1 MLNTIC
7 LVGRVVHD
15 PELKNTNSGNAVTT
29 FAVAVERSRS
39 GQDGQKVV
47 DYIDVVAWRKTAE
60 FISKYFRKGSWI
72 AVNGSLQT
80 RTYEDRNG
88 NKRKV
93 FEVLADNVH
102 FCGGKSEASD
112 SLDKLNTFDVVN
124 EYDEDDDF
132 EDIPF

>member
-7 LVGRVVHD
+7 LVGRVVHN
-15 PELKNTNSGNAVTT
+15 PELKNTPTGNAVTT
-29 FAVAVERSRS
+29 FAVAVERNRS

-60 FISKYFRKGSWI
+60 FVSKYFSKGSWI

-80 RTYEDRNG
+80 RTYEDKNG

-93 FEVLADNVH
+93 YEVLADNVH
-102 FCGGKSEASD
+102 FCGGKSEASTSD
-112 SLDKLNTFDVVN
+112 PLDGLKSFDVYS
-124 EYDEDDDF
+124 EEDDDG
-132 EDIPF
+132 DLPF

>member
-7 LVGRVVHD
+7 LVGRVVHN
-15 PELKNTNSGNAVTT
+15 PELKNTPTGNAVTT

-60 FISKYFRKGSWI
+60 FVSKYFRKGSWI

-80 RTYEDRNG
+80 RTYEDKNG

-93 FEVLADNVH
+93 YEVLADNIH
-102 FCGGKSEASD
+102 FCGGKSEAVASD
-112 SLDKLNTFDVVN
+112 PLDGLKDFGVYI
-124 EYDEDDDF
+124 EEDDGD
-132 EDIPF
+132 DLPF

>member
-7 LVGRVVHD
+7 LVGRVVHN
-15 PELKNTNSGNAVTT
+15 PELKTTPTGNTVTT

-80 RTYEDRNG
+80 RTYEDKNG

-93 FEVLADNVH
+93 YEVLADNVH
-102 FCGGKSEASD
+102 FCGGKTEASSD
-112 SLDKLNTFDVVN
+112 PLDKLNTFDVVS
-124 EYDEDDDF
+124 EEDDFD
-132 EDIPF
+132 DIPF